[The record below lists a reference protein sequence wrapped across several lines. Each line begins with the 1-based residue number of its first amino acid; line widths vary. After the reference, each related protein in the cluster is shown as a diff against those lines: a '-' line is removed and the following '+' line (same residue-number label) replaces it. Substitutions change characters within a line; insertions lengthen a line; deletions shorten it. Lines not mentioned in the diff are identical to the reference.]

1 MDWAEPGR
9 RQSISAP
16 APGASLQ
23 QNARLVA
30 RSWNFRA
37 KQRHKYSTTNLD
49 RPLTEGDTPYN
60 YDSTF
65 TQNSPKSGLPTASN
79 GRRLSRPRRSDVA
92 VFPMTDIDQTYD
104 QLFQREVVQIPP
116 RMELASQAEQ
126 LNKLIQRADAASIYS
141 FSRSLQ
147 LTDDA
152 SQPVVRQVRRHTS
165 LAKLLSNEPLPPADA
180 VVDEAVEPQVE
191 VDTQNQTH
199 KLAKFR
205 CLMNRD
211 VTFVHALPH
220 GSNHLLNSLVTEA
233 SNSFS
238 NGRYSECMLQLKKCC
253 VLNTDAANRPTL
265 FFNQAVVLA
274 HVGDFA
280 RAMADLNEAIKLDP
294 EVFRYYKLGSVLWRV
309 QERYIEASKDSKR
322 AVSIEHNQAGHKHA
336 HQVTRKALK
345 AIAIVNTTQHVKTS
359 KGVFEDA
366 YEAPPSSRSL
376 AQVDILIDQSSRIP
390 SLAKLQHD
398 ILHAL
403 WRNLLFVAWPAE
415 TIVHVCKSTVSMYIV
430 LEGTVTVQTDLHGAK
445 QIQQTLVPGSI
456 FSEATIS
463 TNLWPHTTLEAMT
476 ACRVLTLEH
485 TVYKHTMKKVM
496 MEGAFA
502 RALFFTTTGI
512 FAEWTDEQRNTLGV
526 LSENLYYNAGDVVVT
541 EGLSVPRNS
550 QLRQPIQRAPALHL
564 YFVQSGLCGAVRLL
578 GAHQPTH
585 IQVATLSTG
594 DIFGEVR

>member
-1 MDWAEPGR
+1 ME
-9 RQSISAP
+9 P
-16 APGASLQ
+16 APH
-23 QNARLVA
+23 RI
-30 RSWNFRA
+30 
-37 KQRHKYSTTNLD
+37 H
-49 RPLTEGDTPYN
+49 
-60 YDSTF
+60 
-65 TQNSPKSGLPTASN
+65 
-79 GRRLSRPRRSDVA
+79 
-92 VFPMTDIDQTYD
+92 
-104 QLFQREVVQIPP
+104 
-116 RMELASQAEQ
+116 
-126 LNKLIQRADAASIYS
+126 
-141 FSRSLQ
+141 
-147 LTDDA
+147 
-152 SQPVVRQVRRHTS
+152 
-165 LAKLLSNEPLPPADA
+165 
-180 VVDEAVEPQVE
+180 EAVEPQLE
-191 VDTQNQTH
+191 VDTQNQAH

-220 GSNHLLNSLVTEA
+220 GSNHLLNSL
-233 SNSFS
+233 
-238 NGRYSECMLQLKKCC
+238 CC

-280 RAMADLNEAIKLDP
+280 LAMADLNEAIKLDP
-294 EVFRYYKLGSVLWRV
+294 EVFRYYKLR
-309 QERYIEASKDSKR
+309 RYIEASKDSKR

-336 HQVTRKALK
+336 HQVTRKALN
-345 AIAIVNTTQHVKTS
+345 AITIVNTTTQHVK
-359 KGVFEDA
+359 
-366 YEAPPSSRSL
+366 
-376 AQVDILIDQSSRIP
+376 
-390 SLAKLQHD
+390 
-398 ILHAL
+398 
-403 WRNLLFVAWPAE
+403 VA
-415 TIVHVCKSTVSMYIV
+415 ISTVRYCAVKPKKWMTGGNWCDFSSMYIV

-463 TNLWPHTTLEAMT
+463 INLWPHTTLEAMT
-476 ACRVLTLEH
+476 VELYFNTIHDDWL
-485 TVYKHTMKKVM
+485 M

-541 EGLSVPRNS
+541 EGG
-550 QLRQPIQRAPALHL
+550 PALHL

>member
-1 MDWAEPGR
+1 MSHEPR
-9 RQSISAP
+9 RDVCACP
-16 APGASLQ
+16 APREQPSAQL
-23 QNARLVA
+23 AR
-30 RSWNFRA
+30 
-37 KQRHKYSTTNLD
+37 D
-49 RPLTEGDTPYN
+49 
-60 YDSTF
+60 
-65 TQNSPKSGLPTASN
+65 
-79 GRRLSRPRRSDVA
+79 
-92 VFPMTDIDQTYD
+92 
-104 QLFQREVVQIPP
+104 
-116 RMELASQAEQ
+116 
-126 LNKLIQRADAASIYS
+126 
-141 FSRSLQ
+141 RSLQ
-147 LTDDA
+147 L
-152 SQPVVRQVRRHTS
+152 VLERS
-165 LAKLLSNEPLPPADA
+165 LQRMHA
-180 VVDEAVEPQVE
+180 AVEKVLHLEHRRREPPDVVLQPSSRVSPRRGLRTGHGRPERSHQVG
-191 VDTQNQTH
+191 
-199 KLAKFR
+199 
-205 CLMNRD
+205 
-211 VTFVHALPH
+211 P
-220 GSNHLLNSLVTEA
+220 GSVSLLQA
-233 SNSFS
+233 
-238 NGRYSECMLQLKKCC
+238 SEC
-253 VLNTDAANRPTL
+253 
-265 FFNQAVVLA
+265 VV
-274 HVGDFA
+274 A
-280 RAMADLNEAIKLDP
+280 RAGK
-294 EVFRYYKLGSVLWRV
+294 
-309 QERYIEASKDSKR
+309 
-322 AVSIEHNQAGHKHA
+322 AGHKHA

-345 AIAIVNTTQHVKTS
+345 AIAIVNTTTTHHVKTS

-366 YEAPPSSRSL
+366 YETPPSSRSL

-415 TIVHVCKSTVSMYIV
+415 TTVHVCKSTVSMYIV

-445 QIQQTLVPGSI
+445 QIQQALVPGSI

-541 EGLSVPRNS
+541 EG
-550 QLRQPIQRAPALHL
+550 APALHL

-594 DIFGEVR
+594 DIFGEAAVLDPINGSFQFTIVANTICKIIRIEKNYLNKKNGFELLRLGTITKRILTKIQQFSVRCPQDKLLVQMIRDNCSWKLERKKVLNAFAKDMSKACGKLPRVRSEPQLPKGHKLQFS

>member
-1 MDWAEPGR
+1 
-9 RQSISAP
+9 
-16 APGASLQ
+16 
-23 QNARLVA
+23 
-30 RSWNFRA
+30 
-37 KQRHKYSTTNLD
+37 
-49 RPLTEGDTPYN
+49 
-60 YDSTF
+60 
-65 TQNSPKSGLPTASN
+65 
-79 GRRLSRPRRSDVA
+79 
-92 VFPMTDIDQTYD
+92 MTDIDQTYD

-116 RMELASQAEQ
+116 RL
-126 LNKLIQRADAASIYS
+126 
-141 FSRSLQ
+141 
-147 LTDDA
+147 
-152 SQPVVRQVRRHTS
+152 
-165 LAKLLSNEPLPPADA
+165 
-180 VVDEAVEPQVE
+180 AVEPQVE

-274 HVGDFA
+274 HAGDFA

-294 EVFRYYKLGSVLWRV
+294 EVFRYYKLR
-309 QERYIEASKDSKR
+309 RYIEASKDSKR

-345 AIAIVNTTQHVKTS
+345 AIAIVNTTQHVK
-359 KGVFEDA
+359 
-366 YEAPPSSRSL
+366 
-376 AQVDILIDQSSRIP
+376 
-390 SLAKLQHD
+390 
-398 ILHAL
+398 
-403 WRNLLFVAWPAE
+403 VA
-415 TIVHVCKSTVSMYIV
+415 I
-430 LEGTVTVQTDLHGAK
+430 
-445 QIQQTLVPGSI
+445 
-456 FSEATIS
+456 
-463 TNLWPHTTLEAMT
+463 

-541 EGLSVPRNS
+541 EG
-550 QLRQPIQRAPALHL
+550 APALHL

-594 DIFGEVR
+594 DIFGEAAVLDPINGSFQFTIVANTICKIIRIEKNYLNKKNGFELLRLGTITKRILTKIQQFSVRCPQDKLLVQMIRDNCSWKLERKKVLNAFAKDMSKACGKLPRVRSEPQLPKGHKLQFS

>member
-1 MDWAEPGR
+1 
-9 RQSISAP
+9 
-16 APGASLQ
+16 
-23 QNARLVA
+23 
-30 RSWNFRA
+30 
-37 KQRHKYSTTNLD
+37 
-49 RPLTEGDTPYN
+49 
-60 YDSTF
+60 
-65 TQNSPKSGLPTASN
+65 
-79 GRRLSRPRRSDVA
+79 
-92 VFPMTDIDQTYD
+92 MTDIDQTYD

-116 RMELASQAEQ
+116 RL
-126 LNKLIQRADAASIYS
+126 
-141 FSRSLQ
+141 
-147 LTDDA
+147 
-152 SQPVVRQVRRHTS
+152 
-165 LAKLLSNEPLPPADA
+165 
-180 VVDEAVEPQVE
+180 AVEPQVE

-274 HVGDFA
+274 HAGDFA

-294 EVFRYYKLGSVLWRV
+294 EVFRYYKLRSVLWRV

-345 AIAIVNTTQHVKTS
+345 AIAIVNTTQHVKVAI
-359 KGVFEDA
+359 GVTGVIF
-366 YEAPPSSRSL
+366 S
-376 AQVDILIDQSSRIP
+376 
-390 SLAKLQHD
+390 
-398 ILHAL
+398 
-403 WRNLLFVAWPAE
+403 
-415 TIVHVCKSTVSMYIV
+415 SMYIV

-476 ACRVLTLEH
+476 VELYLSMIHDDWRL
-485 TVYKHTMKKVM
+485 M

-541 EGLSVPRNS
+541 EG
-550 QLRQPIQRAPALHL
+550 APALHL

-594 DIFGEVR
+594 DIFGEAAVLDPINGSFQFTIVANTICKIIRIEKNYLNKKNGFELLRLGTITKRILTKIQQFSVRCPQDKLLVQMIRDNCSWKLERKKVLNAFAKDMSKACGKLPRVRSEPQLPKGHKLQFS